1 MDDSLLQDG
10 DTTIPKIPGLARK
23 RIIICCDGSGQS
35 AVSGEETIPSNIT
48 RLCRAIDP
56 VGIDKNDKRPWQ
68 QVVWYDSGVGTN
80 SAGKVPAGKDLE
92 GNVIEAYNF
101 CVLNW
106 SPGDQIMC
114 FGFSRGAYTARA
126 IAGLV
131 SDLGICSRADLQHFP
146 EVWKL
151 YKLSHPAITGD
162 RFYGSDAY
170 FDYHN
175 GKPADPQPLER
186 MEANDSIAWE
196 YPGRGR
202 WATDESRSVEV
213 VGVFDTVGALGF
225 PELFGQEVPQ
235 WLSRTD
241 KPEWHNVG
249 LSPNINN
256 AFQAL
261 ALDEHRAAFTP
272 TLFYIP
278 PVTKA
283 TERQIREQEKKVD
296 TAKAK
301 WGNVLTT
308 YRPPLKEI
316 QSAIKQKNE
325 AERELLKLKDSLKK
339 RTKLLQVWFPG
350 VHINVGGGSDLTLKN
365 QGNMEEM
372 SDIAFS
378 WMLDQIKEFVSL
390 NTQAL
395 EEDQKARHKR
405 LVDMNDVLD
414 AYEAKLDRQKRE
426 SWTQWA
432 LRSGQSIASSILHPF
447 SAGDA
452 PAYLKH
458 RTYTWGLSDLPD
470 SFGLKYYINGSRP
483 RTPGRYAID
492 KNGTKLGETFEEIHP
507 VVGYRVQKTKYRP
520 IQLAGLDYQRREKKG
535 GGYEYWFKYPGSSK
549 HEVLAEWK
557 MSDDLKSYERSV
569 VQGEDARDYA
579 EALSSQRR
587 F

>member
-10 DTTIPKIPGLARK
+10 FTLHPKIPGLARK

-35 AVSGEETIPSNIT
+35 AVSGVESIPSNVT
-48 RLCRAIDP
+48 RLCRAINP
-56 VGIDKNDKRPWQ
+56 VGIDKHDKLPWQ
-68 QVVWYDSGVGTN
+68 QVVWYDSGIGTN

-106 SPGDQIMC
+106 SPGDKIMC

-126 IAGLV
+126 IAGLI
-131 SDLGICSRADLQHFP
+131 SDLGICSRADLQNFP

-151 YKLSHPAITGD
+151 YKKAHPAVTGE

-170 FDYHN
+170 FDYRN
-175 GKPADPQPLER
+175 GKPADPQPLEQ
-186 MEANDSIAWE
+186 MGATDSITWE

-202 WATDESRSVEV
+202 WASDESRSVEV
-213 VGVFDTVGALGF
+213 VGVFETVGALGF
-225 PELFGQEVPQ
+225 PELFGHEVPQ

-278 PVTKA
+278 PVTQA
-283 TERQIREQEKKVD
+283 TERQIRDQEKKVD
-296 TAKAK
+296 IAKAE
-301 WGNVLTT
+301 WETVLTT
-308 YRPPLKEI
+308 YRPPVAEI
-316 QSAIKQKNE
+316 QNAIREKNK
-325 AERELLKLKDSLKK
+325 AERELLELKDSLKE
-339 RTKLLQVWFPG
+339 RTNLLQVWFPG

-372 SDIAFS
+372 SNIAFS

-390 NTQAL
+390 NTRTL

-405 LVDMNDVLD
+405 LVDINDALD
-414 AYEAKLDRQKRE
+414 AYEAKIARQKRE
-426 SWTQWA
+426 SWAQWA
-432 LRSGQSIASSILHPF
+432 LRSGQSVASSILHPF
-447 SAGDA
+447 SAGDV
-452 PAYLKH
+452 PAYPKH

-470 SFGLKYYINGSRP
+470 NFSLLYYVNGSRP
-483 RTPGRYAID
+483 RTPGLYAVD
-492 KNGTKLGETFEEIHP
+492 KDGNKLGETFEQVHP
-507 VVGYRVQKTKYRP
+507 VVGYRVQETEYHP
-520 IQLAGLDYQRREKKG
+520 IRLAGSNYQRREKKG

-549 HEVLAEWK
+549 YEVLAEWK
-557 MSDDLKSYERSV
+557 MSDDIESYERSAV
-569 VQGEDARDYA
+569 TGEDAREYA
-579 EALSSQRR
+579 AALSIQRS
-587 F
+587 

>member
-1 MDDSLLQDG
+1 MHL
-10 DTTIPKIPGLARK
+10 T
-23 RIIICCDGSGQS
+23 
-35 AVSGEETIPSNIT
+35 NID
-48 RLCRAIDP
+48 I
-56 VGIDKNDKRPWQ
+56 K
-68 QVVWYDSGVGTN
+68 
-80 SAGKVPAGKDLE
+80 
-92 GNVIEAYNF
+92 
-101 CVLNW
+101 
-106 SPGDQIMC
+106 
-114 FGFSRGAYTARA
+114 
-126 IAGLV
+126 
-131 SDLGICSRADLQHFP
+131 
-146 EVWKL
+146 
-151 YKLSHPAITGD
+151 
-162 RFYGSDAY
+162 
-170 FDYHN
+170 
-175 GKPADPQPLER
+175 
-186 MEANDSIAWE
+186 
-196 YPGRGR
+196 
-202 WATDESRSVEV
+202 
-213 VGVFDTVGALGF
+213 
-225 PELFGQEVPQ
+225 
-235 WLSRTD
+235 
-241 KPEWHNVG
+241 
-249 LSPNINN
+249 N

-283 TERQIREQEKKVD
+283 TERQIREQEKKAD

-308 YRPPLKEI
+308 YRPPLTEI

-325 AERELLKLKDSLKK
+325 AERELLKLMDSLKE

-395 EEDQKARHKR
+395 EEDQKARQKR

-447 SAGDA
+447 AAGDA

-470 SFGLKYYINGSRP
+470 SFGLKYYINGSRS

-520 IQLAGLDYQRREKKG
+520 IQLAELDYQRREKKG

-549 HEVLAEWK
+549 HEVFAEWK

-579 EALSSQRR
+579 EALSVQTRS
-587 F
+587 